1 MRPLPV
7 LMATAIAGLFVG
19 LALHATLA
27 AGPMPP
33 AGDRPAAL
41 PAPHLGYGVNLRRN
55 LDLAGPLGFD
65 WIKIYEDQLA
75 GLPTG
80 PFTYHVLL
88 RIAADGYPASMAAY
102 LQHVTAIVSD
112 NLHRID
118 AVEIGNE
125 PNTTL
130 SWGQQAVSPENYAR
144 LLCQTR
150 SALKAIAPG
159 LVVVSAGLAPV
170 GRTPV
175 SAWGSAMD
183 DRVFAERLLNTMQT
197 EYPAQYPCFDAFGY
211 HAQGYP
217 YEPERA
223 VQDLPPGDNGNEFH
237 FRATEWY
244 HTLLV
249 NRGFG
254 GLPIWLTEF
263 GWLRDPD
270 ADPWWADNTHTT
282 YGFCS
287 LVPEFNASFGWMKV
301 SAAQQADYLVRAFQ
315 YADANWP
322 WLGPMFIWN
331 LDWNNQGWD
340 CDHIK
345 FFSILHA
352 SSQADGQPHAHDP
365 APAYAALAAMTKRFV
380 AGAPELAVQP
390 AGLWLL
396 TEVNTPTIQTRTLQ
410 IDNVTPNSTLTWT
423 ISADPTGLLA
433 PVVSPVSGTNTATV
447 TVAVDTAPI
456 TTPGVYTAGLIIS
469 AEPISTVNAPLTVP
483 VTIIAPAHL
492 NRLYFP
498 VVARNYAAPHA
509 PVAATLQL
517 GLAFVSSAQAPASET
532 RYQRA
537 LAISGTLN
545 RWPMYWP
552 SIELN
557 PVSQPRVFNWTAHDA
572 NIIADLNHGLTVL
585 PILML
590 TPIGLDTGGSRAA
603 PAPRVGDGL
612 KLLMNPP
619 SPDRPL
625 TPSSQG
631 SPPQGLDQPV
641 FSDDTDLPGAGKTIN
656 PNNRWAYFVNA
667 AINRYKPGGVLAQTQ
682 GWGADKGVRYWEIWN
697 EQDLDQFFI
706 GTPADYARLLKV
718 AYLAGKQADPNATI
732 VFGGLAHF
740 EKPNWLQDTLNVIAT
755 DPMSITYHGFMDA
768 VASHNYAWAWQTY
781 GYLLNDRQRLDARGL
796 TGVKLWITET
806 GLPVCDDSPI
816 EPFNFCPSPYRGTL
830 NEQVDF
836 LIQTAAWSA
845 WMQAEKMIWFQL
857 YDDVGNVC
865 PYDFF
870 GLVRNPATSPCVPN
884 TGLPRPAY
892 AAYPLAA
899 QLFGG
904 VQPYWRDRR
913 TGTTTNWASG
923 NQEIVAF
930 KRPATGQRVVTMWTR
945 YYTADTVI
953 LTATSS
959 SALLIRP
966 DGTSQTITPVNGVYT
981 INLPAATNLGAATPD
996 GKQPDGTSSIGGSPR
1011 ILVELD
1017 PAVAP

>member
-1 MRPLPV
+1 MRRLPV
-7 LMATAIAGLFVG
+7 LIAIVIAGLFVG
-19 LALHATLA
+19 LALQSTSA
-27 AGPMPP
+27 AGP
-33 AGDRPAAL
+33 AAAL

-75 GLPTG
+75 VLPTG

-102 LQHVTAIVSD
+102 VQHVTAVVSG
-112 NLHRID
+112 NLSRID

-125 PNTTL
+125 PNTT
-130 SWGQQAVSPENYAR
+130 SGWGYQAVSPENYAR

-150 SALKAIAPG
+150 SALKAIAPN

-170 GRTPV
+170 GRTPI

-183 DRVFAERLLNTMQT
+183 DRVFADRLLNTMQA

-254 GLPIWLTEF
+254 SVPIWLTEF

-270 ADPWWADNTHTT
+270 ADPWWADNTRAT

-287 LVPEFNASFGWMKV
+287 LVPEFNNSFGWMKV
-301 SAAQQADYLVRAFQ
+301 SEAQQADYLVRAFQ

-352 SSQADGQPHAHDP
+352 SSQADGLPHAHD
-365 APAYAALAAMTKRFV
+365 ATLAYAALKTMTKRFV
-380 AGAPELAVQP
+380 DNVPALAVQP
-390 AGLWLL
+390 ASLWLL

-410 IDNVTPNSTLTWT
+410 IDNVQPNSTLTWT
-423 ISADPTGLLA
+423 ISANPIG
-433 PVVSPVSGTNTATV
+433 PVVPNVSPVSGTNAATV
-447 TVAVDTAPI
+447 TVVIDTAPI
-456 TTPGVYTAGLIIS
+456 TAPGIYTASLIVS
-469 AEPISTVNAPLTVP
+469 AEPISTVNAPLSVP
-483 VTIIAPAHL
+483 VTIIAPERL
-492 NRLYFP
+492 NRLYLP
-498 VVARNYAAPHA
+498 IVARNYAAP
-509 PVAATLQL
+509 AATPLKF
-517 GLAFVSSAQAPASET
+517 GLAFVSSAQAPANET

-537 LAISGTLN
+537 VAISGTLN

-557 PVSQPRVFNWTAHDA
+557 PVSQPRVFNWAAHDA
-572 NIIADLNHGLTVL
+572 NIIADINHGLEVL

-590 TPIGLDTGGSRAA
+590 TPIGLDTAGSRTA

-619 SPDRPL
+619 APDRPL

-631 SPPQGLDQPV
+631 SPPKTLYLPI
-641 FSDDTDLPGAGKTIN
+641 FSDNTDVPGAGKTIN

-667 AINRYKPGGVLAQTQ
+667 AVNRYKPGGVLAQAQ
-682 GWGADKGVRYWEIWN
+682 GWGADKGVRAWEIWN

-718 AYLAGKQADPNATI
+718 AYLAGKQADPQATI

-755 DPMSITYHGFMDA
+755 DPMSLTYHGFMDA
-768 VASHNYAWAWQTY
+768 VASHNYAWAWQTF

-845 WMQAEKMIWFQL
+845 WMQAEKLIWFQL

-870 GLVRNPATSPCVPN
+870 GLVRNPSTGPCVPN

-899 QLFGG
+899 RLFGD
-904 VQPYWRDRR
+904 VQPYWRSRP
-913 TGTTTNWASG
+913 TTNL
-923 NQEIVAF
+923 EIIAF
-930 KRPATGQRVVTMWTR
+930 KRPAARERVVAMWTR
-945 YYTADTVI
+945 FGVAATANI
-953 LTATSS
+953 TATSS
-959 SALLIRP
+959 SATLIFP
-966 DGTSQTITPVNGVYT
+966 DGASQTITPVNGVYS
-981 INLPAATNLGAATPD
+981 INLPAATNFSTPTNDGSAA
-996 GKQPDGTSSIGGSPR
+996 IGGRPR
-1011 ILVELD
+1011 ILIEHD
-1017 PAVAP
+1017 PNAE